1 VAALLLQSAVRSD
14 AGPGTAAT
22 ATNATTI
29 KALLLNGAV
38 KPANWTNGPVSPL
51 DARYGAGIV
60 NAYNSWLQLRGGRR
74 AFIESTSSSAG
85 GEHFPGNNQNNVPV
99 PRGWDHNTVSSS
111 ILNDG
116 VNHYYFSLAATQSA
130 RFSLSATLVWQRR
143 LNQTGINNLDL
154 FLYDTANNSLVA
166 VSQSNVDNV
175 EHLFLPNLPA
185 GRYDLQVLKRGGL
198 GTVSLSEIYALAF
211 DFQPV
216 KLTLTKAG
224 NALRVAW
231 PVSASGFTLQT
242 TTSSSLT
249 NAWATAPG
257 TPGQTNGQC
266 VIQFAPTNS
275 QRYFRLARP

>member
-1 VAALLLQSAVRSD
+1 
-14 AGPGTAAT
+14 
-22 ATNATTI
+22 
-29 KALLLNGAV
+29 
-38 KPANWTNGPVSPL
+38 
-51 DARYGAGIV
+51 
-60 NAYNSWLQLRGGRR
+60 
-74 AFIESTSSSAG
+74 
-85 GEHFPGNNQNNVPV
+85 
-99 PRGWDHNTVSSS
+99 
-111 ILNDG
+111 
-116 VNHYYFSLAATQSA
+116 
-130 RFSLSATLVWQRR
+130 
-143 LNQTGINNLDL
+143 L

-249 NAWATAPG
+249 NGWVAASGVPV
-257 TPGQTNGQC
+257 QTNGQY